1 MGSMHVEREVAL
13 GRAWRPGV
21 EVSDWRVDRRRH
33 FSFRHQ
39 FIIPYLLTVHDRSRG
54 VTACCLLLTAC
65 CLLLAACLLQLS
77 PDPSWTLSPYCSFY
91 LVLKIIKNM

>member
-21 EVSDWRVDRRRH
+21 EVSDRRVDRRRH

-54 VTACCLLLTAC
+54 VNAC
-65 CLLLAACLLQLS
+65 CLLLAACNFRLIQVGHCLHIVAS
-77 PDPSWTLSPYCSFY
+77 IWY
-91 LVLKIIKNM
+91 